1 MFAIPNLELAC
12 RSAKEYRRIVL
23 GKEKFR
29 VRPSVPRRSTMGKIA
44 HVLAAKGSQVH
55 TIRPT
60 DTVFDAVKKMVE
72 NNSGSLIVT
81 DGDAIHGIITERDY
95 LRNIVLA
102 GRTSKTTQVREI
114 MTSQIV
120 VVKPDTPVEEA
131 MAIMTD
137 RRIRHLPV
145 VDQGKLGGIV
155 SIGDLVKQISQDR
168 QFEVQYLTDYITG
181 RYPG

>member
-1 MFAIPNLELAC
+1 
-12 RSAKEYRRIVL
+12 
-23 GKEKFR
+23 
-29 VRPSVPRRSTMGKIA
+29 MGTIA
-44 HVLAAKGSQVH
+44 HVLTAKGPQVH

-60 DTVFDAVKKMVE
+60 DTVFEAVKKMVE
-72 NNSGSLIVT
+72 LNSGSLLVT
-81 DGDAIHGIITERDY
+81 EGDAIHGIITERDY

>member
-1 MFAIPNLELAC
+1 
-12 RSAKEYRRIVL
+12 
-23 GKEKFR
+23 
-29 VRPSVPRRSTMGKIA
+29 MGVIA
-44 HVLAAKGSQVH
+44 GVLAAKGTQVH
-55 TIRPT
+55 TIGPD

-72 NNSGSLIVT
+72 VNSGSLLVT
-81 DGDAIHGIITERDY
+81 EGERIHGIITERDY

-114 MTSQIV
+114 MTSQV
-120 VVKPDTPVEEA
+120 VVVQPSTTLEEA
-131 MAIMTD
+131 MAVMTA

-145 VDQGKLGGIV
+145 VDQGKLAGVV

-168 QFEVQYLTDYITG
+168 KFEIQYLTDYITG

>member
-1 MFAIPNLELAC
+1 
-12 RSAKEYRRIVL
+12 
-23 GKEKFR
+23 
-29 VRPSVPRRSTMGKIA
+29 MGTIA
-44 HVLAAKGSQVH
+44 HVLTAKGPQVH

-72 NNSGSLIVT
+72 LNSGSLLVT
-81 DGDAIHGIITERDY
+81 EGDAIHGIITERDY

-137 RRIRHLPV
+137 RHIRHLPV
-145 VDQGKLGGIV
+145 VDRGKLGGIV

-168 QFEVQYLTDYITG
+168 KFEVQYLTDYITG

>member
-1 MFAIPNLELAC
+1 
-12 RSAKEYRRIVL
+12 
-23 GKEKFR
+23 
-29 VRPSVPRRSTMGKIA
+29 MGMIA
-44 HVLAAKGSQVH
+44 HVLAAKGPQVH
-55 TIRPT
+55 TIRSS

-72 NNSGSLIVT
+72 LNSGSLLVT
-81 DGDAIHGIITERDY
+81 EGDEIHGIITERDY

-114 MTSQIV
+114 MTTQIV
-120 VVKPDTPVEEA
+120 VVQPSTTVEEA
-131 MAIMTD
+131 MAIMTA

-145 VDQGKLGGIV
+145 VDKGKLGGIV

-168 QFEVQYLTDYITG
+168 KFEVQYLTDYITG